1 VLTACDARAT
11 SVVVP
16 MRKGRGGSGG
26 PYLEPDNS
34 SIPTAVQV
42 ESAVEDAVGNAMRLE
57 PWVDPA
63 RIIVAGYSRGG
74 FLSVIYA
81 ARYPEK
87 VSGSMAGADQA

>member
-26 PYLEPDNS
+26 PCLEPDNS

-42 ESAVEDAVGNAMRLE
+42 ESAVEDAVGSMRLE

-87 VSGSMAGADQA
+87 VSGSVAGADQA